1 MEESDIDE
9 SRNNKFVGIEIII
22 QIIYPEIYE
31 LKRML
36 LKERKKVISMNR
48 VIINS
53 FELRSMNRDYYI
65 QIIYPEILFKN
76 LNECC
81 NS

>member
-53 FELRSMNRDYYI
+53 FE
-65 QIIYPEILFKN
+65 IIIDLLLTIITCESGLYAT
-76 LNECC
+76 
-81 NS
+81 SA

>member
-53 FELRSMNRDYYI
+53 FELRSMNRDYY
-65 QIIYPEILFKN
+65 LSRN
-76 LNECC
+76 LRT
-81 NS
+81 

>member
-65 QIIYPEILFKN
+65 QIIYPEILFTN
-76 LNECC
+76 LNKCY